1 MGVEQGALVV
11 LVTAS
16 SQEEALLIGRCVV
29 QKKLAACVTVAP
41 NVTSVF
47 EWEGTVCEE
56 REWLLVMKSHA
67 DVYDALEA
75 EVKTLH
81 SYEVPEILALPVMK
95 GSSEYLT
102 WVKAMTR
109 VPG

>member
-1 MGVEQGALVV
+1 MGVDQGARVV

-16 SQEEALLIGRCVV
+16 NHEEAFLIGRSVV
-29 QKKLAACVTVAP
+29 QKKLAACVTVVP
-41 NVTSVF
+41 NVTSIF

-75 EVKTLH
+75 EVKALH
-81 SYEVPEILALPVMK
+81 SYDVPEIIALSVVK
-95 GSSEYLT
+95 GSSDYLA
-102 WVKAMTR
+102 WIKAVTH